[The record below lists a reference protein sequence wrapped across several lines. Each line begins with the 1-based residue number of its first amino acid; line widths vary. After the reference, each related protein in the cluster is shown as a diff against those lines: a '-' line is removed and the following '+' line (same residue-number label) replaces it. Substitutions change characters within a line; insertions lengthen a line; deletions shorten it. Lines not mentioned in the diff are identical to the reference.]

1 MSPML
6 PLWGK
11 LYFNEWSDSI
21 GFLWATSS
29 WFCLCLA
36 LCSIVKFGRWLHS
49 GSPVSLSFAA
59 SDALHTWGC
68 SLPSQ
73 SSFVTCAHRLLD
85 MALLE
90 KPVCSVH
97 LCLPL
102 HTSAPLGSEFQVPSD
117 FYETRYSRGV
127 HLGSFK
133 SNGACT
139 FNLFPDSLAY
149 YMSPCTWLQNGV
161 FPFFFLKAFFLY
173 VTSSGIICIHCSN
186 GSSTL
191 KVLQPLFWKG
201 ELLGSKALS
210 LSLLSVS
217 VSFHYCNPEQPI
229 HCVCLI

>member
-1 MSPML
+1 MSPVL
-6 PLWGK
+6 PLWEE

-29 WFCLCLA
+29 WFFLCLA
-36 LCSIVKFGRWLHS
+36 LCRWLGS
-49 GSPVSLSFAA
+49 GSPVSISFAA
-59 SDALHTWGC
+59 SDALHRWGC

-117 FYETRYSRGV
+117 CYETRYSRGV

-161 FPFFFLKAFFLY
+161 FPF
-173 VTSSGIICIHCSN
+173 I
-186 GSSTL
+186 
-191 KVLQPLFWKG
+191 FWKYPFCMWLYLESYVSTVQMG
-201 ELLGSKALS
+201 APHWKSCS
-210 LSLLSVS
+210 LCFEKESYLAQKHCHCHCCLCQYPFITVIQSSPYTVS
-217 VSFHYCNPEQPI
+217 V
-229 HCVCLI
+229 